1 MWNARRA
8 RSYNE
13 ELEIGYPGDDFLGN
27 RYETNNFSDEDN
39 PDEQDPVT
47 APQWVQLDVETPNE
61 IDEEFQASYHRYVQL
76 AKQFNW
82 DQILKKMH
90 AVYMVKDGQMFH
102 FVHVHLMRSD
112 YCSKAFWLRRKFNNA
127 VVRHLDTSA
136 ILLGLLDLPNPFS
149 SSGQNYTKAYFK
161 KQWKLQH
168 KFKSQHSTSDEKE
181 KKDLVA
187 LYKKEAALERLRVCL
202 INPQLYLST
211 DSKISLLQENIAR
224 MSDEVAMECIRL
236 GTDLPTVDAEEQKLR
251 LLLWDSKSE
260 LYVQL
265 VHLHAEQHPIDDAQR
280 QGSQLGT
287 KLKEK
292 IFKAIQ
298 SRRPAVNKLLN
309 VFNQHYEDYKQRF
322 PTQQLCV
329 FEPFPLTYETF
340 SAMPL
345 DHAFWNDGLY
355 YHSQQPWATNANVCT
370 GINCVLIL
378 SRVQEEFE
386 LLAQELTQAVGWSIG
401 LYENLSNCIA
411 EIQKALDQFNHS
423 KNSSSNNGLPNSNSE
438 NNPFYH
444 ITNLPLEGL
453 STQEKLQVVQKELQ
467 QQLMQHG
474 RMVEDWSRDVNWL
487 WSRCQ
492 PPSNQLNA
500 LLIRWLELVT
510 KVVSNTGN
518 VCAYSHVVDEGLED
532 VILGVDFDDGEE
544 ANNGLVGEYN
554 NAVEDTSDE

>member
-1 MWNARRA
+1 M
-8 RSYNE
+8 
-13 ELEIGYPGDDFLGN
+13 FF
-27 RYETNNFSDEDN
+27 FS
-39 PDEQDPVT
+39 
-47 APQWVQLDVETPNE
+47 
-61 IDEEFQASYHRYVQL
+61 
-76 AKQFNW
+76 
-82 DQILKKMH
+82 
-90 AVYMVKDGQMFH
+90 
-102 FVHVHLMRSD
+102 
-112 YCSKAFWLRRKFNNA
+112 AFWLRRKFNNA

-161 KQWKLQH
+161 KQWKLQR

-202 INPQLYLST
+202 INPQIYLST

-224 MSDEVAMECIRL
+224 MSDEVPWNVFGWGLICPRL
-236 GTDLPTVDAEEQKLR
+236 MMMQ
-251 LLLWDSKSE
+251 
-260 LYVQL
+260 
-265 VHLHAEQHPIDDAQR
+265 QR
-280 QGSQLGT
+280 QGSRLGT
-287 KLKEK
+287 ELKEK

-329 FEPFPLTYETF
+329 VEPFPLTYKTF

-355 YHSQQPWATNANVCT
+355 YHSQNHGLLMPM
-370 GINCVLIL
+370 
-378 SRVQEEFE
+378 VQEEFE

-467 QQLMQHG
+467 QRLMQHG
-474 RMVEDWSRDVNWL
+474 RMVEDWSCDVNWL

-492 PPSNQLNA
+492 PPSSQLNA

>member
-1 MWNARRA
+1 MWNAQRA

-47 APQWVQLDVETPNE
+47 APQWVQLDVETPDE
-61 IDEEFQASYHRYVQL
+61 IDEEVQASYHQYVQL

-149 SSGQNYTKAYFK
+149 SSGQNYTEAYFK
-161 KQWKLQH
+161 KQWKLQR

-236 GTDLPTVDAEEQKLR
+236 GTDLPTVD
-251 LLLWDSKSE
+251 
-260 LYVQL
+260 
-265 VHLHAEQHPIDDAQR
+265 
-280 QGSQLGT
+280 
-287 KLKEK
+287 
-292 IFKAIQ
+292 
-298 SRRPAVNKLLN
+298 
-309 VFNQHYEDYKQRF
+309 
-322 PTQQLCV
+322 
-329 FEPFPLTYETF
+329 
-340 SAMPL
+340 

-423 KNSSSNNGLPNSNSE
+423 KNSSSNNGLPNSNSK

-544 ANNGLVGEYN
+544 ANDGLVGEYN